1 MLLKY
6 HFPVKE
12 TRKFCGKGG
21 SAVGMCENGIPTHTD
36 KKKTIKFQLS
46 KRLRSQ
52 FQVAPTT
59 LMMGQSGFPKN

>member
-36 KKKTIKFQLS
+36 KKKLS
-46 KRLRSQ
+46 SSNYQKD
-52 FQVAPTT
+52 
-59 LMMGQSGFPKN
+59 SGANSKWHPLH